1 CADQPTAISV
11 KNGRLIFGGG
21 LLNHHAAKC
30 STGSTIHKNLN
41 KIFEKN
47 SLPTFSKKAMHSR

>member
-1 CADQPTAISV
+1 V

-30 STGSTIHKNLN
+30 STGSTIHKKLN
-41 KIFEKN
+41 KIFEKK
-47 SLPTFSKKAMHSR
+47 LITYF